1 MPLSLKQIEY
11 ICLHENTDGKK
22 CRYLARDSK
31 KSNNWICLKKTNKR
45 PLIDKEVND
54 YKLTMKN
61 YMTEEMP
68 PLGDNCE
75 GFPIM
80 KHLTQGI

>member
-11 ICLHENTDGKK
+11 VCLHENTNGKK

-31 KSNNWICLKKTNKR
+31 NWICLKKTSKR
-45 PLIDKEVND
+45 SLIDKEVD
-54 YKLTMKN
+54 AYKLTMKN

-75 GFPIM
+75 GFPTT
-80 KHLTQGI
+80 KHLIQGI

>member
-11 ICLHENTDGKK
+11 VCLHENTNGKK

-31 KSNNWICLKKTNKR
+31 NLICLKKTSKR
-45 PLIDKEVND
+45 SLIDKEVD
-54 YKLTMKN
+54 AYKLTMKN

-75 GFPIM
+75 GFPTT
-80 KHLTQGI
+80 KHLIQGI